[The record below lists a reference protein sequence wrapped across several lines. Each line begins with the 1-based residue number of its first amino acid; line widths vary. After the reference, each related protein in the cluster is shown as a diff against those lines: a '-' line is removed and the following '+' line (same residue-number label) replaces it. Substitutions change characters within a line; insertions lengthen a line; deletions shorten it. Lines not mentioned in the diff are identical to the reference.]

1 MCPPCFL
8 DGWGETE
15 AIASTTG
22 MAIWGA
28 RRHGGLMYPFFLF
41 QLKSDLQKRLQAD
54 PSFTPQRFPNAQQ
67 AFVAED
73 S

>member
-1 MCPPCFL
+1 MLVFRTARFTPPP
-8 DGWGETE
+8 
-15 AIASTTG
+15 S
-22 MAIWGA
+22 
-28 RRHGGLMYPFFLF
+28 LF

-73 S
+73 L